1 MGKRSQSEG
10 LVTVYPLRTAYVEAV
25 PHIPQEVTIERADEL
40 LRWSPPAFTT
50 DPDHPDR
57 VADAV
62 AEAAGPI
69 EAAQEPPAVPAEG

>member
-1 MGKRSQSEG
+1 MGKRSQEG
-10 LVTVYPLRTAYVEAV
+10 LVTVYPLNTAYIEAV

-57 VADAV
+57 VGHAV
-62 AEAAGPI
+62 AEAASPI
-69 EAAQEPPAVPAEG
+69 EAAQESPAVPAEG